1 MVEPKPLS
9 DPRVLRAIA
18 HPVRTRVLDELHAS
32 GPARA
37 ADVARELGIPAN
49 QASFH
54 LRQLAKYGLVEEA
67 PEEARDKRDRVWRAA
82 AAAGYTVELR
92 KLAEQPGGRAAVE
105 VFRSSKAAWLHQV
118 VDRSFAMSREE
129 GRGVFATSDHALKL
143 TDDEAHQLRQELDD
157 VIEAWADRTRGRDP
171 DRRTYLLVQMVQ
183 PYPDEPPAPAER
195 AEPSEPDG

>member
-1 MVEPKPLS
+1 MVEPQPLS

-67 PEEARDKRDRVWRAA
+67 PEEARDKRDRVWRSTAA
-82 AAAGYTVELR
+82 QGFTVNLS
-92 KLAEQPGGRAAVE
+92 KLAEAPGGRAAVE
-105 VFRSSKAAWLHQV
+105 VFRSTKMASLHEV
-118 VDRSFAMSREE
+118 VDRAFAMSKKE
-129 GRGVFATSDHALKL
+129 GRGVFAVSDHALKL
-143 TDDEAHQLRQELDD
+143 TDEEAHELRGEIDA
-157 VIEAWADRTRGRDP
+157 VIEAWADRTRGREP
-171 DRRTYLLVQMVQ
+171 GRRTYQVVQIVQ
-183 PYPDEPPAPAER
+183 PR
-195 AEPSEPDG
+195 ADGAGD

>member
-1 MVEPKPLS
+1 MAQPKPLS

-18 HPVRTRVLDELHAS
+18 HPVRTRILDELYAS

-37 ADVARELGIPAN
+37 ADIARGMDIPAN

-67 PEEARDKRDRVWRAA
+67 PEEARDKRDRVWRAS
-82 AAAGYTVELR
+82 AAAGYTVNLSE
-92 KLAEQPGGRAAVE
+92 LAEAPGGRAAVE
-105 VFRSSKAAWLHQV
+105 VFRSSKLAWLHQV

-129 GRGVFATSDHALKL
+129 GRGVFATSDHAIRL

-171 DRRTYLLVQMVQ
+171 ERRTYLLVQMVQ
-183 PYPDEPPAPAER
+183 PYPDEPTEPAE
-195 AEPSEPDG
+195 

>member
-1 MVEPKPLS
+1 MGVMAQPKPLS

-18 HPVRTRVLDELHAS
+18 HPVRTRILDELYAS

-37 ADVARELGIPAN
+37 ADIARGMDIPAN

-67 PEEARDKRDRVWRAA
+67 PEEARDKRDRVWRAS
-82 AAAGYTVELR
+82 AAAGYTVNLSE
-92 KLAEQPGGRAAVE
+92 LAEAPGGRAAVE
-105 VFRSSKAAWLHQV
+105 VFRSSKLAWLHQV

-171 DRRTYLLVQMVQ
+171 ERRTYLLVQMVQ
-183 PYPDEPPAPAER
+183 PYPDEPTEPAE
-195 AEPSEPDG
+195 